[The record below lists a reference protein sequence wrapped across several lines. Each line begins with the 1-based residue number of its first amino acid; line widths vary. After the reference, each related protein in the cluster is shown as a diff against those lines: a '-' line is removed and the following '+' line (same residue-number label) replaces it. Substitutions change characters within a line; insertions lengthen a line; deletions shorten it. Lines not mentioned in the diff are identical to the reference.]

1 MPQNGSPEHGN
12 GPLRD
17 DRSQPGDHTRQG
29 DIGEVPG
36 GASMPEAGGPQQA
49 QQTGRLTRKIKLLNK
64 FVDQTIKG
72 LDSQTALL
80 WVVLF
85 RHERD
90 GAVRISSKRLAK
102 IMNVH
107 PRTVSRHLKVLKQNG
122 MLRKLRS
129 GVQGIHGNV
138 YQIGQRELSKDNPL
152 KKESKNTSESQPEGH
167 SGGQPE
173 EETRHRSPGDLI

>member
-1 MPQNGSPEHGN
+1 MPQNGLPEHGN

-17 DRSQPGDHTRQG
+17 DRLQPGDDSRQG

-90 GAVRISSKRLAK
+90 GAVKISSKRLAA

-107 PRTVSRHLKVLKQNG
+107 PRTVSRHLKILKQNKL
-122 MLRKLRS
+122 LRKTKS
-129 GVQGIHGNV
+129 GKQGLYGNE
-138 YQIGQRELSKDNPL
+138 YQIGQRALAKDNPL
-152 KKESKNTSESQPEGH
+152 KKELKALPISQQQVDAADE
-167 SGGQPE
+167 
-173 EETRHRSPGDLI
+173 D